1 MDYLKDFGLDNAFNT
16 VQIKNAKE
24 KPEEYLAISKS
35 ISALL
40 DQSPIPPFIG
50 SNSWVIGGKKT
61 KKGKVIF
68 ANDPHIGFSQPGTW
82 YEAHITTPE
91 FELYGCYLAGT
102 PYPLLGHNREYAYG
116 LTMFENDDIDF
127 YQEENSFTDG
137 NKYKTPEGF
146 SKYEIRKK
154 IIKVKDSTDVVMNVK
169 VSRHGP
175 IVNDLIDGLNSNKP
189 VAMSWIYTEQPIHIL
204 DAVYTLSHAE
214 SKADFQRGVA
224 LIAAPGLNVMYG
236 DAKGNVAWWATGK
249 LYKHNEGVDTHF
261 ILDGASGNDD
271 ITEFLDFSKNPSAV
285 NPDWNYVYSAN
296 NQPEA
301 VDGFLYPGYY
311 LPKDRATRITQL
323 LDPKSNWDKQSVSEM
338 ITDNTSVVAL
348 EVVENLI
355 SNLNVAALSENEVE
369 AVAAL
374 KAWKGTSNL
383 NDIAPTIYN
392 KWVYLYLKNT
402 FEDEL
407 GKAGFKQFLTT
418 HVMKQM
424 IAGQITN
431 DNSLWWDNI
440 LTKNK
445 KETRKEIL
453 SQSFKEAVVTLE
465 KQLGN
470 SVSDWTWNKV
480 HVVEYEHPLGKV
492 AALRKIFNVGPFEVS
507 GSNEVINNQMFDYT
521 NEGKY
526 VVKGGPSTRRIVDF
540 SDVENSWSILP
551 TGQSGNP
558 LSSHYSDQATMYN
571 QGKFRKMK
579 MNKEEIIGTSTK
591 LVFIPSKN

>member
-1 MDYLKDFGLDNAFNT
+1 
-16 VQIKNAKE
+16 
-24 KPEEYLAISKS
+24 
-35 ISALL
+35 
-40 DQSPIPPFIG
+40 
-50 SNSWVIGGKKT
+50 
-61 KKGKVIF
+61 
-68 ANDPHIGFSQPGTW
+68 
-82 YEAHITTPE
+82 
-91 FELYGCYLAGT
+91 
-102 PYPLLGHNREYAYG
+102 
-116 LTMFENDDIDF
+116 
-127 YQEENSFTDG
+127 
-137 NKYKTPEGF
+137 
-146 SKYEIRKK
+146 
-154 IIKVKDSTDVVMNVK
+154 
-169 VSRHGP
+169 
-175 IVNDLIDGLNSNKP
+175 
-189 VAMSWIYTEQPIHIL
+189 
-204 DAVYTLSHAE
+204 
-214 SKADFQRGVA
+214 
-224 LIAAPGLNVMYG
+224 
-236 DAKGNVAWWATGK
+236 
-249 LYKHNEGVDTHF
+249 
-261 ILDGASGNDD
+261 
-271 ITEFLDFSKNPSAV
+271 
-285 NPDWNYVYSAN
+285 
-296 NQPEA
+296 
-301 VDGFLYPGYY
+301 
-311 LPKDRATRITQL
+311 
-323 LDPKSNWDKQSVSEM
+323 
-338 ITDNTSVVAL
+338 
-348 EVVENLI
+348 
-355 SNLNVAALSENEVE
+355 
-369 AVAAL
+369 
-374 KAWKGTSNL
+374 
-383 NDIAPTIYN
+383 
-392 KWVYLYLKNT
+392 LYLKNT